1 MKRIVFIILLIALFA
16 FPACSS
22 PQPFIVATEVP
33 PPTSFWRP
41 PGLVS
46 DRMGDITWD
55 ARAPGSGSGIG
66 EKPMKH
72 LLKDNGFI
80 P

>member
-1 MKRIVFIILLIALFA
+1 
-16 FPACSS
+16 
-22 PQPFIVATEVP
+22 
-33 PPTSFWRP
+33 
-41 PGLVS
+41 
-46 DRMGDITWD
+46 MGDITWD